1 MSNTSYQEFDDLLR
15 ANLERDCDQNLAKKL
30 YSSYVQTKER
40 LEVHVLEHISGSEP
54 SLTDHGP
61 RHIDNVLRNAIRLLP
76 KRDGLPDISGR
87 EHYCLGMSI
96 LFHDAGNIYGRKG
109 HRDHV
114 ASVYDRI
121 RGTENFLKRERTL
134 IIRATRAHTGR
145 APDGTTDTL
154 KEVANGESFEGELV
168 RLRDLAA
175 VLRLADELAE
185 GPQRTSEFMQREGL
199 YDEEAMKYHE
209 YASGTDILIDR
220 GSGRLA
226 LTYDID
232 LDSGESDSVA
242 IVLRRRLKFAYNRI
256 LKVNQERQ
264 YTKYYSDLLH
274 AFTSTE
280 ASFNFHHSHELLE
293 INLRPLKLTDIV
305 LPSDPQRAI
314 HEVDRDY
321 ALEDLVPRVMDA
333 VRSSIPRAEHGAR
346 ARIAKNGE
354 SLLARLLRLI
364 GWPW

>member
-1 MSNTSYQEFDDLLR
+1 MSSTSYQEFDDLLR
-15 ANLERDCDQNLAKKL
+15 VNLERDCEQNLAKKL

-40 LEVHVLEHISGSEP
+40 LKEHVLEHISGSEP
-54 SLTDHGP
+54 NLTDHGP
-61 RHIDNVLRNAIRLLP
+61 RHVDNVLRNAIRLLP
-76 KRDGLPDISGR
+76 QREGLPDISGR
-87 EHYCLGMSI
+87 EQYCLGMSI
-96 LFHDAGNIYGRKG
+96 LFHDTGNIYGREG
-109 HRDHV
+109 HRDKV
-114 ASVYDRI
+114 ASVYDDV
-121 RGTENFLKRERTL
+121 RGTEKFLKRERTL

-145 APDGTTDTL
+145 AQDGTTDTL
-154 KEVANGESFEGELV
+154 KEVANKESFEGEPV

-232 LDSGESDSVA
+232 LDAGESDSVA
-242 IVLRRRLKFAYNRI
+242 MVLRRRLKFAYSRI

-333 VRSSIPRAEHGAR
+333 VRSSTPAEHGTR
-346 ARIAKNGE
+346 ARIAKNDRRTV
-354 SLLARLLRLI
+354 LARFLRLV
-364 GWPW
+364 GWQ